1 MAKKKRVNPRRIPMA
16 REAVDKKALLEETN
30 HENLPIAWTL
40 VVHAM
45 LKQGIKTVAE
55 MEQIWAAIPD
65 LTTEHRITTWEIEKA
80 SKLMGIQSPH
90 PNISMQSIRS
100 VSEIESFKKKA
111 QEQAVFNALCFVCL
125 MFEESKLV
133 SPEDIKRTFANVS
146 LTIAELESGMTSVAQ
161 MKADLA
167 EMGLLIE
174 DDD

>member
-16 REAVDKKALLEETN
+16 KGTVDQKVLLEEAN
-30 HENLPIAWTL
+30 HDNLAIAWTL

-55 MEQIWAAIPD
+55 MEQIWTAIPD
-65 LTTEHRITTWEIEKA
+65 LCAEHRIALWQIDKA

-90 PNISMQSIRS
+90 PNIAQQNIRS
-100 VSEIESFKKKA
+100 KSEIEPYKKKA
-111 QEQAVFNALCFVCL
+111 QEQAVFNALCSVCL

-133 SPEDIKRTFANVS
+133 SPEEIKRTFANVS

-167 EMGLLIE
+167 EMGLLME